1 MGNITLDNINVP
13 VGPQSAG
20 WGAAIPLNSTIQS
33 LQIRGMH
40 YTNPGSTNPIINH
53 TAGAVG
59 ILSLRDWDINT
70 QSSSFTIGVD
80 LAGGTVSQFALSGT
94 NWNDAG
100 TGHLVGGS
108 VVPTFI
114 TCSSY
119 AGPNRLLASGFAPSI
134 QNGDCFTNTYGS
146 SVPTAI
152 HFWPMNEGT
161 GSTLHD
167 SIGSTNLTA
176 TNVTWATSTG
186 MGTSAVAQFN
196 GTSSFASA
204 ASVDST
210 LNFNGTQPMTVCYW
224 ANYTA
229 SASTA
234 ATVIGNLETAS
245 SYQGWEVGNG
255 GAGLPPDFLV
265 VGTVTSNQLTMIS
278 GTNVTAGSGELFC
291 WTYSGSLAPSGV
303 TLYVDGSSQSIS
315 VNQNTLTSGST
326 STSPV
331 YVGERNNGTSFFQG
345 ALGYMRVWNQVLT
358 SAQIDTLYS
367 NGPQ

>member
-1 MGNITLDNINVP
+1 MGCCDPAKLHHSEPAN
-13 VGPQSAG
+13 
-20 WGAAIPLNSTIQS
+20 
-33 LQIRGMH
+33 RGMH

-210 LNFNGTQPMTVCYW
+210 LNFNGTQPMTVCYGQITPRLRPRLQRSLEILRRPLPIK
-224 ANYTA
+224 AGKL
-229 SASTA
+229 
-234 ATVIGNLETAS
+234 ATGAPAFRQTFWLWVRSPQTS
-245 SYQGWEVGNG
+245 S
-255 GAGLPPDFLV
+255 P
-265 VGTVTSNQLTMIS
+265 
-278 GTNVTAGSGELFC
+278 
-291 WTYSGSLAPSGV
+291 
-303 TLYVDGSSQSIS
+303 
-315 VNQNTLTSGST
+315 
-326 STSPV
+326 
-331 YVGERNNGTSFFQG
+331 
-345 ALGYMRVWNQVLT
+345 
-358 SAQIDTLYS
+358 
-367 NGPQ
+367 